1 MGFLSNNLSVVKDA
15 LDRAA
20 GRKKEGNLADSSRDT
35 REVVG
40 KLAKDADLLFFCQPQ
55 SALETL
61 LEIGASLGAH
71 PVPQHVEQLRKVEA
85 IGATTKLDEAN
96 CATISSCCGEI
107 PRMSVRSTTAPI
119 KFTSARTA
127 AYFDFASNFVR
138 SSPRYPMR
146 PRPRALSPAEMQS
159 TDCVS

>member
-1 MGFLSNNLSVVKDA
+1 M
-15 LDRAA
+15 
-20 GRKKEGNLADSSRDT
+20 ADSSRYRD
-35 REVVG
+35 VVG

-71 PVPQHVEQLRKVEA
+71 PVPHHVEQLRKVEA

-96 CATISSCCGEI
+96 LRDNIFVLRRNPPNVGSLNHGA
-107 PRMSVRSTTAPI
+107 I

-127 AYFDFASNFVR
+127 AYFDFASDFRQILAAISNAIA
-138 SSPRYPMR
+138 S
-146 PRPRALSPAEMQS
+146 RALNPAEMQS
-159 TDCVS
+159 RDCVS